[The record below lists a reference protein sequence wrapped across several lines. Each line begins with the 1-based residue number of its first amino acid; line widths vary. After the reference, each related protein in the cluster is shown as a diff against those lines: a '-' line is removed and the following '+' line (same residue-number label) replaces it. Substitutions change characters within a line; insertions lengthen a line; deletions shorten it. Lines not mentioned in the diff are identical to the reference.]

1 MKLKWLTLTCILF
14 IAMAFVVQSGRSVV
28 YGEAPK
34 AEPAKPAPA
43 TPKAEPAK
51 PAPAPAA
58 QKAEPAKPAAQKAE
72 KGKPAKMAEP
82 APPPEPPKVEAM
94 ANITV
99 PADVKKKKEATF
111 DLAVTSKA
119 DMKSLEHSNGTV
131 KITNA
136 KDKKVM
142 KEDTFHTDS
151 GKQAYKYTFLKKGT
165 YMISV
170 QFSPDAALAPI
181 KYDPVSVEKEVKVK

>member
-34 AEPAKPAPA
+34 AEPTKPATAPQ
-43 TPKAEPAK
+43 KAEPAK
-51 PAPAPAA
+51 PAPAA

-72 KGKPAKMAEP
+72 KGKAAKPAEP

-94 ANITV
+94 ANVTA
-99 PADVKKKKEATF
+99 PADVKKKKEATI

-119 DMKSLEHSNGTV
+119 DGKPLEHSNGTV
-131 KITNA
+131 KITNV
-136 KDKKVM
+136 KNKQVM

-151 GKQAYKYTFLKKGT
+151 GNQAYKYTFLKKGT
-165 YMISV
+165 YTISV

-181 KYDPVSVEKEVKVK
+181 KYDPVSAEKEVKVK